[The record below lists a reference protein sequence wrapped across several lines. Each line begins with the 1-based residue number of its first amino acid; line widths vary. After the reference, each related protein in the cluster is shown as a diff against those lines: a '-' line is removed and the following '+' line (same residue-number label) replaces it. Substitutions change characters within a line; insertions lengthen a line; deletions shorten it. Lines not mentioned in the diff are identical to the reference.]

1 MIKLDN
7 MFNFKGNNVEIF
19 EYNGEIL
26 FNPRDVGECL
36 GIVDVKSSI
45 RNFSK
50 TQKIK
55 ITNNDLKVHAMH
67 FRKLHN
73 TGETFLKEAGVYKLI
88 FKSHK
93 KEAEEFQDWVTDS
106 VLPTLRQT
114 GGYVLEGREDEFVDK
129 YFPSFS
135 EEVKLAM
142 VQDLMKQNKELK
154 VNSDKYKQF
163 MDTDGT
169 FGFRNLVKHLNGLGL
184 NVKETQVRNKLKEKG
199 IICKQGNKYVISQ
212 NGIRDGYGIIKD
224 NIVGETNRPISRYT
238 EKLRDYLIEE
248 FENVANN

>member
-1 MIKLDN
+1 MDN

-55 ITNNDLKVHAMH
+55 ITNNDLKVHDMH

-114 GGYVLEGREDEFVDK
+114 GGYVLEDREEEFVEK

-135 EEVKLAM
+135 EDVKLGM

-154 VNSDKYKQF
+154 VNSNKYKQF

>member
-1 MIKLDN
+1 MDN

-26 FNPRDVGECL
+26 FNPRDVGKCL

-55 ITNNDLKVHAMH
+55 ITNNDLKVHDMH

-114 GGYVLEGREDEFVDK
+114 GGYVLEDREEEFVEK

-135 EEVKLAM
+135 EDVKLGM